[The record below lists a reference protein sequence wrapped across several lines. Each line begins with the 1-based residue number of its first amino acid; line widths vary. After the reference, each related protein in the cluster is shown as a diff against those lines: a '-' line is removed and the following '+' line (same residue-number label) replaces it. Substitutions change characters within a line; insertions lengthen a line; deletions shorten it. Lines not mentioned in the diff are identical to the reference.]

1 MNLIQIQDELK
12 SLPIQVIMSYANGQN
27 PEVPP
32 YMALGELNR
41 RKTSEQRRAEPPTQS
56 VKEKLESQFQ
66 APQMPQG
73 MPQAPQGMP
82 QGMPQGPQGIAQL
95 PAAQMAQQAAPQA
108 APQAPGMAGG
118 GLAELPV
125 RDDMFH
131 YAPGGIVAFA
141 SGKIVR
147 GPGGEMIPEDDRAGE
162 AEAAAQ
168 FKASQ
173 QSPAQVAP
181 QGMASAPP
189 VISHPYQPSLSGLAS
204 LKAPAAGI
212 LSRAITG
219 EMEEPMPKDPE
230 VIRKEILDKN
240 PELATLVN
248 KIPGSELASLSTKLK
263 AQNEAGKAQ
272 FKEGQGRMGLAGLAN
287 ALIAAGEATR
297 GQKGSG
303 FGEAMGGFGKSYSKF
318 TEEDVKR
325 IQAQQ
330 ALERQQ
336 EIEVGKL
343 DADIEALRQ
352 AYATAQI
359 ERRFTDAANYQK
371 AIAERVARKNT
382 LQINAAEKGL
392 SLIGQEEQMK
402 QTGAFQQSELQLRR
416 EANQQSAAH
425 ASNMLTLEGK
435 KLDEL
440 IANHASQRD
449 IERQR
454 LKFQEATKNSQ
465 LLLDRERLD
474 ALIESRPTAD
484 QKIAA
489 RIEANLNKPGS
500 DFAEVT
506 KRIASLSA
514 EELDSPVGKYYREI
528 RDKYREQAYK
538 QAGLTPDKPITLP
551 TFESFQPKP
560 VVEPG
565 FLDRLGTLFG
575 GGSSAPAPKV
585 IKLD

>member
-189 VISHPYQPSLSGLAS
+189 VISPYQPSLSGLAS

-343 DADIEALRQ
+343 DSDIEALRQ

-371 AIAERVARKNT
+371 AIAERLARKNT

-392 SLIGQEEQMK
+392 SLVGQEEQMK

-425 ASNMLTLEGK
+425 QADIAKLEGR
-435 KLDEL
+435 KLDEM
-440 IANHASQRD
+440 ISNHASQRD

-454 LKFQEATKNSQ
+454 LKFQEATKNSELAYRRAQ
-465 LLLDRERLD
+465 MDELADTRRERINATARAKLD
-474 ALIESRPTAD
+474 DAIKGDSRIMMLS
-484 QKIAA
+484 K
-489 RIEANLNKPGS
+489 RLNDPLNPVEIGS
-500 DFAEVT
+500 DEYEKIMT
-506 KRIASLSA
+506 
-514 EELDSPVGKYYREI
+514 EVGKFRREI
-528 RDKYREQAYK
+528 MTEHPEFNIPDTSGTPKYAKNAKGEVIVSYDDWKTNQPVKRP
-538 QAGLTPDKPITLP
+538 LT
-551 TFESFQPKP
+551 
-560 VVEPG
+560 
-565 FLDRLGTLFG
+565 G
-575 GGSSAPAPKV
+575 GR
-585 IKLD
+585 

>member
-12 SLPIQVIMSYANGQN
+12 GLPTQVIMSYANGQN

-41 RKTSEQRRAEPPTQS
+41 RKTAEQRRAEPPTQS

-82 QGMPQGPQGIAQL
+82 QGPQGIAQL
-95 PAAQMAQQAAPQA
+95 PAAQMAQQATPQA

-141 SGKIVR
+141 SGKLVR
-147 GPGGEMIPEDDRAGE
+147 GPGGELIPEDDRAGE

-173 QSPAQVAP
+173 QIPAQVAP
-181 QGMASAPP
+181 QGTASVPQVAAPA
-189 VISHPYQPSLSGLAS
+189 YQSSLSGLAA
-204 LKAPAAGI
+204 LKAPAADLI
-212 LSRAITG
+212 SKAITG

-352 AYATAQI
+352 AYAKAQI
-359 ERRFTDAANYQK
+359 EGRVTDAANYQK

-382 LQINAAEKGL
+382 LQLGAAEKGL
-392 SLIGQEEQMK
+392 DLLGKEELMK
-402 QTGAFQQSELQLRR
+402 QTGAYQQSELQLRR
-416 EANQQSAAH
+416 EANQQTAAH
-425 ASNMLTLEGK
+425 YADVAKLELA
-435 KLDEL
+435 KLEEMK
-440 IANHASQRD
+440 ANHLSQRD
-449 IERQR
+449 IERQK
-454 LKFQEATKNSQ
+454 LIVMEATKKSELALHKAQ
-465 LLLDRERLD
+465 LE
-474 ALIESRPTAD
+474 ALNESRPTAD

-489 RIEANLNKPGS
+489 RVEQNLNKPGS

-506 KRIASLSA
+506 KRIAGLSA

-528 RDKYREQAYK
+528 RDKYREDAYK
-538 QAGLTPDKPITLP
+538 RAGLVPDKPITLP